1 MSDRSVK
8 AAKYLEWQDRLERQS
23 VSGLSISAFCRQESI
38 SEGNVYFWKRKLKGD
53 VRPGGRARDRVA
65 TVSKSRTESSPTSS
79 ANSGSPRFV
88 QLPTASTN
96 SPECVEVAV
105 ADGAVIRVPSENLA
119 ALKVVLDS
127 LVGLRSGSD
136 A

>member
-8 AAKYLEWQDRLERQS
+8 AAKHLEWQDRLARQS
-23 VSGLSISAFCRQESI
+23 ASGLSISAFCRQESI
-38 SEGNVYFWKRKLKGD
+38 SEGNFYFWKRMLKGD
-53 VRPGGRARDRVA
+53 VRPGGQARDRVG
-65 TVSKSRTESSPTSS
+65 TVSTSRTESSPTWS
-79 ANSGSPRFV
+79 AHSGSPRFV

-96 SPECVEVAV
+96 RPECVEVAV
-105 ADGAVIRVPSENLA
+105 AGGAVIRVPSENLA